1 MKFKIIADSSSD
13 TKFID
18 GVSFSSAPLKIIT
31 ENKEYVDDD
40 NLNVTE
46 MVDELSYYKGKSST
60 ACPSVEDWMSRF
72 DDADYIFCVTI
83 TSGLSGS
90 YNSANIAKSEYEEAN
105 PHKKVFVIDSLT
117 AGPALKLIIEKLADY
132 IKKGLDFDKICEKIM
147 FYKEKLGTLFVLQS
161 MRNLANNGR
170 VSPIAAKAAGILG
183 IRAIGKA
190 SDIGTIELLDKARGP
205 KNALNSV
212 LMHMDKM
219 SWKGGAVK
227 ISHCNNLT
235 AANELKSMLE
245 KKFKVIKTEIINCQA
260 LCSFYAEKGGLIIG
274 FEKN

>member
-1 MKFKIIADSSSD
+1 MKFKIVADSSSE
-13 TKFID
+13 TKNIKD
-18 GVSFSSAPLKIIT
+18 VPFSLAPLKIIT
-31 ENKEYVDDD
+31 AKKEYLDDD

-46 MVDELSYYKGKSST
+46 MVEELSSYKGKSST

-72 DDADYIFCVTI
+72 DNADYVFCVTI

-90 YNSANIAKSEYEEAN
+90 YNSANIAKSEYEESN
-105 PHKKVFVIDSLT
+105 PGKKVFVVDSLS
-117 AGPALKLIIEKLADY
+117 AGPALKLIIEKLAYY
-132 IKKGLDFDKICEKIM
+132 IKRGLEFDEICEKII
-147 FYKEKLGTLFVLQS
+147 YYREKLGTLFVLQS

-190 SDIGTIELLDKARGP
+190 SDEGTIELLDKARGP

-212 LMHMDKM
+212 LSYMEKM
-219 SWKGGAVK
+219 GWKGGAVK
-227 ISHCNNLT
+227 ISHCNNLA
-235 AANELKSMLE
+235 AANELKVRLE
-245 KKFKVIKTEIINCQA
+245 EKFKAIKTEIINCKA
-260 LCSFYAEKGGLIIG
+260 LCSFYAENGGLIIG